1 MQLAPLLLLAAV
13 VPLAA
18 QNVPV
23 VIETEAGSIEI
34 EVDMLRAPVTAQNFL
49 RYVDFKLYDGGA
61 FHRTVK
67 TRPDNQPQNEVK
79 INVIQARAKTM
90 DKPPKGFRPIPL
102 ERTKDTGLTHL
113 DGTVS
118 MARTEPDS
126 AMSDFFVCIGAQP
139 SLDFGGQ
146 RNPDGQGF
154 AAFGRVTKG
163 MDVVRDIQ
171 QSPAEGQQLKPPV
184 KIMRAYRR

>member
-1 MQLAPLLLLAAV
+1 MPLAILLLLIAV
-13 VPLAA
+13 APLGA

-23 VIETEAGSIEI
+23 IIETEIGSIEI

-49 RYVDFKLYDGGA
+49 RYVDLKLYDGGA
-61 FHRTVK
+61 FRRTVK

-79 INVIQARAKTM
+79 INVIQAGAKPM

-126 AMSDFFVCIGAQP
+126 AMSDFFICIGAQP

-163 MDVVRDIQ
+163 MEVVRDIQ
-171 QSPAEGQQLKPPV
+171 QAPAEGQQLKPPV
-184 KIMRAYRR
+184 RILRAYRR